1 MAQHLSSLATITLF
15 SLMMSLG
22 INVNFQEITSLWK
35 DKKLLANS
43 IIAAD
48 ILVPLVGLFLVLF
61 IEDLPPEVKLGILL
75 MAACPGAPMIARKSV
90 KAGSKLSF
98 SLSLQSTIALFTV
111 ISTPITMAFLSKIFD
126 VAMSINMASVGKQIF
141 MGQLLPIA
149 VGVLLNEKKPSIA
162 NKIREPLTKIANVL
176 FAILSIIVLII
187 AFKLLIKTNF
197 ISFIAMGIMAIA
209 SLGIGHFFGGTD
221 LETRQSLAIACASR
235 NAGLALFVGIFN
247 FPYPE
252 LKPYLM
258 STVICYSL
266 IAAIMTIP
274 YLKWVKSN
282 QKEVSEKGVSQ
293 D

>member
-1 MAQHLSSLATITLF
+1 MAQHLSGLATITLF

-43 IIAAD
+43 IIASD

-61 IEDLPPEVKLGILL
+61 IDLSPEVRLGILL
-75 MAACPGAPMIARKSV
+75 MAACPGAPMIARKSA

-98 SLSLQSTIALFTV
+98 ALSLQSTIALLAV
-111 ISTPITMAFLSKIFD
+111 ITTPITLAFFSKIFD
-126 VAMSINMASVGKQIF
+126 VTASIEIISVAKQIV
-141 MGQLLPIA
+141 MGQLLPIGI
-149 VGVLLNEKKPSIA
+149 GVLLNEKKPSIA
-162 NKIREPLTKIANVL
+162 NKIREPLTKIANGL
-176 FAILSIIVLII
+176 FAVLAIIILII
-187 AFKLLIKTNF
+187 AIKLLVKTNF
-197 ISFIAMGIMAIA
+197 ISFIVMGIIAIA

-235 NAGLALFVGIFN
+235 NAGLALFVGTLN
-247 FPYPE
+247 FLDP
-252 LKPYLM
+252 KIKTYLM
-258 STVICYSL
+258 SAVVSYAV

-282 QKEVSEKGVSQ
+282 QKEVSQE
-293 D
+293 